1 MKEKECHG
9 NNEDLSSFFLLCLQH
24 EFTDNEW
31 EIKTRKHSKCP
42 VLILRWTIYAS
53 METTCLSILMIRWI
67 TNQVINRSS
76 DKISNDKSGDSLS
89 CLQSLFPSI
98 ISSFFSDKTKRQ
110 VVIACQV
117 IEIPSLSFVVFSLF
131 LAKKRNISPESLK
144 QIVWKTHVYPDSS
157 LRLSF
162 QLLFSFVCFR
172 LR

>member
-1 MKEKECHG
+1 MHRWR
-9 NNEDLSSFFLLCLQH
+9 QH
-24 EFTDNEW
+24 AF
-31 EIKTRKHSKCP
+31 
-42 VLILRWTIYAS
+42 
-53 METTCLSILMIRWI
+53 LMIRCI

-110 VVIACQV
+110 AVIACQV

-131 LAKKRNISPESLK
+131 LPKRKISPESLK
-144 QIVWKTHVYPDSS
+144 EIVWKTHVYPDSS